1 MNIFS
6 RNLLSSIFQIYQN
19 DTPTVAAPPA
29 PSVSHHHAAAPRVA
43 AAAAAPQMVPISS
56 TNILQWVN
64 SSASTAN
71 GRHLAAMAVRR
82 NLVLA
87 PGKTAEGLGPTKTLP
102 GYKEAGLGYQ
112 VGHVMHGQQACTK
125 CKGANKAP
133 FNECVVV
140 PGYFRGS
147 CVNCRYYNRQSLCSL
162 CKLLIRSMCSKLDC

>member
-102 GYKEAGLGYQ
+102 GYKEARYAWTTSLHQ
-112 VGHVMHGQQACTK
+112 V
-125 CKGANKAP
+125 
-133 FNECVVV
+133 
-140 PGYFRGS
+140 
-147 CVNCRYYNRQSLCSL
+147 
-162 CKLLIRSMCSKLDC
+162 